1 MAVVFVVD
9 LKGCSQHKHIF
20 ISSLDFLLIMSYL
33 QEFEIDS
40 YNSVVLGGSSHLIN
54 TSSPSSGLT
63 YRWEFGSSA
72 NQSVTKY
79 PLYTFYNYGIIDTTV
94 QVKLVITAGGSG
106 CSDSITK
113 QIIIK
118 PLPRPNFNLSDSV
131 LCYPNM
137 LTVNNISANPKQ
149 PRTVFDED
157 QLTELALSIKEVGL
171 LQPPVVRSIGN
182 GKYQLIMGERRF
194 RAAKL
199 AGLKSIPV
207 IIRQT
212 NDDQLL
218 REALVENIHRS
229 QLNPLE
235 EGAAYQQLL
244 NDFGYTHDELAIKL
258 SKSRPV
264 ITNTMRLLNLP
275 PAVQRRVAAGVISAG
290 HARAL
295 LSLTDEKEIE
305 NLANRIVAEGLTVR
319 AVEEIVASGVASV
332 KTAGIKKG
340 KLIAPKLAQ
349 ISADLSDRLD
359 TRVRVELGR
368 KKGKIVIEFA
378 TVEDL
383 ERINK
388 LIK

>member
-1 MAVVFVVD
+1 MSAR
-9 LKGCSQHKHIF
+9 KGGLGRG
-20 ISSLDFLLIMSYL
+20 LDALIPTSIIPTEIKT
-33 QEFEIDS
+33 QTGVIAADRDEID
-40 YNSVVLGGSSHLIN
+40 
-54 TSSPSSGLT
+54 
-63 YRWEFGSSA
+63 
-72 NQSVTKY
+72 
-79 PLYTFYNYGIIDTTV
+79 
-94 QVKLVITAGGSG
+94 
-106 CSDSITK
+106 
-113 QIIIK
+113 
-118 PLPRPNFNLSDSV
+118 
-131 LCYPNM
+131 
-137 LTVNNISANPKQ
+137 VNNISANPKQ

-157 QLTELALSIKEVGL
+157 QLTELTLSIKEVGL

-212 NDDQLL
+212 SDDQLL

-235 EGAAYQQLL
+235 EAAAYQQLL
-244 NDFGYTHDELAIKL
+244 NDFGYTHDELALKL

-319 AVEEIVASGVASV
+319 AVEEIVASGGAKV
-332 KTAGIKKG
+332 KAGSIRSG
-340 KLIAPKLAQ
+340 KIIAPKLKQ
-349 ISADLSDRLD
+349 IADDLSDHLD
-359 TRVRVELGR
+359 TRVNVELG
-368 KKGKIVIEFA
+368 KQKGKIVIEFA
-378 TVEDL
+378 TIEDL

-388 LIK
+388 VIKN

>member
-1 MAVVFVVD
+1 MGTR
-9 LKGCSQHKHIF
+9 KGGLGRG
-20 ISSLDFLLIMSYL
+20 LDALIPTSVMPTEIKTQSGVL
-33 QEFEIDS
+33 TANRDEID
-40 YNSVVLGGSSHLIN
+40 
-54 TSSPSSGLT
+54 
-63 YRWEFGSSA
+63 
-72 NQSVTKY
+72 
-79 PLYTFYNYGIIDTTV
+79 
-94 QVKLVITAGGSG
+94 
-106 CSDSITK
+106 
-113 QIIIK
+113 
-118 PLPRPNFNLSDSV
+118 
-131 LCYPNM
+131 
-137 LTVNNISANPKQ
+137 VNNISANPKQ

-212 NDDQLL
+212 SDDQLL
-218 REALVENIHRS
+218 REALIENIHRS

-244 NDFGYTHDELAIKL
+244 NDFSYTHDELAVKL
-258 SKSRPV
+258 SKSRPA

-275 PAVQRRVAAGVISAG
+275 PSVQRKVAAGVISAG

-319 AVEEIVASGVASV
+319 AVEEIVATGAAKVKGGSVRSG
-332 KTAGIKKG
+332 KI
-340 KLIAPKLAQ
+340 IAPKLKE
-349 ISADLSDRLD
+349 ISDQLSDHLD
-359 TRVRVELGR
+359 TRVNVELG
-368 KKGKIVIEFA
+368 KQKGKIVIEFA
-378 TVEDL
+378 TIEDL
-383 ERINK
+383 ERISK
-388 LIK
+388 VITD

>member
-1 MAVVFVVD
+1 MMSARKGGLGRGLDALIPTAV
-9 LKGCSQHKHIF
+9 
-20 ISSLDFLLIMSYL
+20 MPT
-33 QEFEIDS
+33 EIK
-40 YNSVVLGGSSHLIN
+40 
-54 TSSPSSGLT
+54 TSTG
-63 YRWEFGSSA
+63 
-72 NQSVTKY
+72 
-79 PLYTFYNYGIIDTTV
+79 
-94 QVKLVITAGGSG
+94 VITANR
-106 CSDSITK
+106 DEID
-113 QIIIK
+113 
-118 PLPRPNFNLSDSV
+118 L
-131 LCYPNM
+131 
-137 LTVNNISANPKQ
+137 NNISANPKQ

-182 GKYQLIMGERRF
+182 GKYQIIMGERRF

-212 NDDQLL
+212 SDDQLL

-244 NDFGYTHDELAIKL
+244 NDFNYTHDELAVKL
-258 SKSRPV
+258 SKSRPA

-275 PAVQRRVAAGVISAG
+275 PTVQRKVAAGVISAG

-319 AVEEIVASGVASV
+319 AVEEIVATGSAKVKSGSLR
-332 KTAGIKKG
+332 TG
-340 KLIAPKLAQ
+340 KLLSPKLKE
-349 ISADLSDRLD
+349 ISDQLSDYLE
-359 TRVRVELGR
+359 TRVHVELGK
-368 KKGKIVIEFA
+368 KKGEIVIEFA

-383 ERINK
+383 ERIQQTITHTN
-388 LIK
+388 

>member
-1 MAVVFVVD
+1 MSTR
-9 LKGCSQHKHIF
+9 KGGLGRG
-20 ISSLDFLLIMSYL
+20 LDALIPTSIIPTGIKT
-33 QEFEIDS
+33 QAGVIAADRDEID
-40 YNSVVLGGSSHLIN
+40 
-54 TSSPSSGLT
+54 
-63 YRWEFGSSA
+63 
-72 NQSVTKY
+72 
-79 PLYTFYNYGIIDTTV
+79 
-94 QVKLVITAGGSG
+94 
-106 CSDSITK
+106 
-113 QIIIK
+113 
-118 PLPRPNFNLSDSV
+118 
-131 LCYPNM
+131 
-137 LTVNNISANPKQ
+137 VNNISANPKQ

-212 NDDQLL
+212 ADDQLL

-244 NDFGYTHDELAIKL
+244 NDFGYTHDELATKL

-275 PAVQRRVAAGVISAG
+275 PSVQRRVAAGVISAG

-319 AVEEIVASGVASV
+319 AVEEIVASGGAKVKGGSV
-332 KTAGIKKG
+332 RSG
-340 KLIAPKLAQ
+340 KIIAPKLKQ
-349 ISADLSDRLD
+349 IADDLSDYLD
-359 TRVRVELGR
+359 TRVSVELG
-368 KKGKIVIEFA
+368 KQKGKIVIEFA
-378 TVEDL
+378 TIEDL
-383 ERINK
+383 ERINTEIQK
-388 LIK
+388 NK

>member
-1 MAVVFVVD
+1 MSAR
-9 LKGCSQHKHIF
+9 KGGLGRG
-20 ISSLDFLLIMSYL
+20 LDALIPQSVIPT
-33 QEFEIDS
+33 EIK
-40 YNSVVLGGSSHLIN
+40 
-54 TSSPSSGLT
+54 TSSG
-63 YRWEFGSSA
+63 
-72 NQSVTKY
+72 
-79 PLYTFYNYGIIDTTV
+79 
-94 QVKLVITAGGSG
+94 VITANR
-106 CSDSITK
+106 DEIE
-113 QIIIK
+113 
-118 PLPRPNFNLSDSV
+118 LS
-131 LCYPNM
+131 
-137 LTVNNISANPKQ
+137 NISANPKQ
-149 PRTVFDED
+149 PRTNFDED

-212 NDDQLL
+212 SDDQLL
-218 REALVENIHRS
+218 REAIVENIHRS

-235 EGAAYQQLL
+235 EAAAYQQLL
-244 NDFGYTHDELAIKL
+244 NDFNYTHDELAVKL

-275 PAVQRRVAAGVISAG
+275 ASAQRRVAAGVISAG

-319 AVEEIVASGVASV
+319 AVEEIVASGGAKVKGGSV
-332 KTAGIKKG
+332 RSG
-340 KLIAPKLAQ
+340 KILAPKLKQ
-349 ISADLSDRLD
+349 ISDDLADHLD
-359 TRVRVELGR
+359 TRVNVERGK

-378 TVEDL
+378 TIEDL
-383 ERINK
+383 ERISK
-388 LIK
+388 VIKN

>member
-1 MAVVFVVD
+1 MSTRKGGLGRGLDALIPTSIMPTEIKTPSGVVTANRD
-9 LKGCSQHKHIF
+9 
-20 ISSLDFLLIMSYL
+20 
-33 QEFEIDS
+33 EID
-40 YNSVVLGGSSHLIN
+40 L
-54 TSSPSSGLT
+54 
-63 YRWEFGSSA
+63 
-72 NQSVTKY
+72 
-79 PLYTFYNYGIIDTTV
+79 
-94 QVKLVITAGGSG
+94 
-106 CSDSITK
+106 
-113 QIIIK
+113 
-118 PLPRPNFNLSDSV
+118 
-131 LCYPNM
+131 
-137 LTVNNISANPKQ
+137 NNISANPKQ

-212 NDDQLL
+212 TDDQLL
-218 REALVENIHRS
+218 REALIENIHRS

-244 NDFGYTHDELAIKL
+244 NDFSYTHDELAAKL
-258 SKSRPV
+258 SKSRPA

-275 PAVQRRVAAGVISAG
+275 PSVQRKVAAGVISAG

-319 AVEEIVASGVASV
+319 AVEEIVSTGGAKEKAGSIRSG
-332 KTAGIKKG
+332 KI
-340 KLIAPKLAQ
+340 IAPKLKE
-349 ISADLSDRLD
+349 ISDQLSDHLD
-359 TRVRVELGR
+359 TRVSVELG
-368 KKGKIVIEFA
+368 KQKGKIVIEFA

-383 ERINK
+383 ERINSK
-388 LIK
+388 ILKKS

>member
-1 MAVVFVVD
+1 MSAR
-9 LKGCSQHKHIF
+9 KGGLGRG
-20 ISSLDFLLIMSYL
+20 LDALIPTSIIPTEIKT
-33 QEFEIDS
+33 QAGVIAADRDEIDV
-40 YNSVVLGGSSHLIN
+40 NS
-54 TSSPSSGLT
+54 
-63 YRWEFGSSA
+63 
-72 NQSVTKY
+72 
-79 PLYTFYNYGIIDTTV
+79 
-94 QVKLVITAGGSG
+94 
-106 CSDSITK
+106 
-113 QIIIK
+113 
-118 PLPRPNFNLSDSV
+118 
-131 LCYPNM
+131 
-137 LTVNNISANPKQ
+137 ISANPKQ

-212 NDDQLL
+212 SDDQLL

-244 NDFGYTHDELAIKL
+244 NDFGYTHDELATKL

-275 PAVQRRVAAGVISAG
+275 AAVQRRVAAGVISAG

-295 LSLTDEKEIE
+295 LSLADEKEIE

-319 AVEEIVASGVASV
+319 AVEEIVASGGAKVKGGSV
-332 KTAGIKKG
+332 RSG
-340 KLIAPKLAQ
+340 KVLAPKLKEIAD
-349 ISADLSDRLD
+349 DLSDHLD
-359 TRVRVELGR
+359 TRVSVELG
-368 KKGKIVIEFA
+368 KQKGKIVIEFA
-378 TVEDL
+378 TIEDL

-388 LIK
+388 VIKS

>member
-1 MAVVFVVD
+1 MSTRKGGLGRGLDALIPTSVMPTEIKTQSGVVTANRD
-9 LKGCSQHKHIF
+9 
-20 ISSLDFLLIMSYL
+20 
-33 QEFEIDS
+33 EID
-40 YNSVVLGGSSHLIN
+40 
-54 TSSPSSGLT
+54 
-63 YRWEFGSSA
+63 
-72 NQSVTKY
+72 
-79 PLYTFYNYGIIDTTV
+79 
-94 QVKLVITAGGSG
+94 
-106 CSDSITK
+106 
-113 QIIIK
+113 
-118 PLPRPNFNLSDSV
+118 
-131 LCYPNM
+131 
-137 LTVNNISANPKQ
+137 VNNISANPKQ

-212 NDDQLL
+212 SDDQLL
-218 REALVENIHRS
+218 REALIENIHRS

-244 NDFGYTHDELAIKL
+244 NDFSYTHDELAVKL
-258 SKSRPV
+258 SKSRPA

-275 PAVQRRVAAGVISAG
+275 PSVQRKVAAGIISAG

-319 AVEEIVASGVASV
+319 AVEEIVATGAAKVKSGSV
-332 KTAGIKKG
+332 RSG
-340 KLIAPKLAQ
+340 KIIAPKLKE
-349 ISADLSDRLD
+349 ISEQLSDHLD
-359 TRVRVELGR
+359 TRVNVELG
-368 KKGKIVIEFA
+368 KQKGKIVIEFA
-378 TVEDL
+378 TIEDL
-383 ERINK
+383 ERISK
-388 LIK
+388 VITD

>member
-1 MAVVFVVD
+1 MSTRKGGLGRGLDALIPTSVMPTEIKTASGVVTANRDEVD
-9 LKGCSQHKHIF
+9 L
-20 ISSLDFLLIMSYL
+20 
-33 QEFEIDS
+33 
-40 YNSVVLGGSSHLIN
+40 
-54 TSSPSSGLT
+54 
-63 YRWEFGSSA
+63 
-72 NQSVTKY
+72 
-79 PLYTFYNYGIIDTTV
+79 
-94 QVKLVITAGGSG
+94 
-106 CSDSITK
+106 
-113 QIIIK
+113 
-118 PLPRPNFNLSDSV
+118 
-131 LCYPNM
+131 
-137 LTVNNISANPKQ
+137 NNISANPKQ
-149 PRTVFDED
+149 PRTAFDED

-212 NDDQLL
+212 TDDQLL
-218 REALVENIHRS
+218 REALIENIHRS

-244 NDFGYTHDELAIKL
+244 NDFSYTHDELAAKL
-258 SKSRPV
+258 SKSRPA

-275 PAVQRRVAAGVISAG
+275 PAVQRKVAAGVISAG

-319 AVEEIVASGVASV
+319 AVEEIVSTGGAKVKAGSIRSG
-332 KTAGIKKG
+332 KI
-340 KLIAPKLAQ
+340 IAPKLKE
-349 ISADLSDRLD
+349 ISDQLSDHLD
-359 TRVRVELGR
+359 TRVSVELG
-368 KKGKIVIEFA
+368 KQKGKIVIEFA

-383 ERINK
+383 ERINTK
-388 LIK
+388 ILKKS

>member
-1 MAVVFVVD
+1 MSSR
-9 LKGCSQHKHIF
+9 KGGLGRG
-20 ISSLDFLLIMSYL
+20 LDALIPTSVMPTEIKTQSGVL
-33 QEFEIDS
+33 TANRDEID
-40 YNSVVLGGSSHLIN
+40 
-54 TSSPSSGLT
+54 
-63 YRWEFGSSA
+63 
-72 NQSVTKY
+72 
-79 PLYTFYNYGIIDTTV
+79 
-94 QVKLVITAGGSG
+94 
-106 CSDSITK
+106 
-113 QIIIK
+113 
-118 PLPRPNFNLSDSV
+118 
-131 LCYPNM
+131 
-137 LTVNNISANPKQ
+137 VNNISANPKQ

-212 NDDQLL
+212 SDDQLL
-218 REALVENIHRS
+218 REALIENIHRS

-244 NDFGYTHDELAIKL
+244 NDFSYTHDELAAKL
-258 SKSRPV
+258 SKSRPA

-275 PAVQRRVAAGVISAG
+275 PSVQRKVAAGVISAG

-319 AVEEIVASGVASV
+319 AVEEIVATGGTKVKGGSVRSG
-332 KTAGIKKG
+332 KI
-340 KLIAPKLAQ
+340 LAPKLKE
-349 ISADLSDRLD
+349 ISEQLSDHLD
-359 TRVRVELGR
+359 TRVNVELG
-368 KKGKIVIEFA
+368 KQKGKIVIEFA
-378 TVEDL
+378 TIEDL
-383 ERINK
+383 ERISK
-388 LIK
+388 VITD

>member
-1 MAVVFVVD
+1 MSTRKGGLGRGLDALIPTSVMPTEIKTQSGVVTANRD
-9 LKGCSQHKHIF
+9 
-20 ISSLDFLLIMSYL
+20 
-33 QEFEIDS
+33 EID
-40 YNSVVLGGSSHLIN
+40 
-54 TSSPSSGLT
+54 
-63 YRWEFGSSA
+63 
-72 NQSVTKY
+72 
-79 PLYTFYNYGIIDTTV
+79 
-94 QVKLVITAGGSG
+94 
-106 CSDSITK
+106 
-113 QIIIK
+113 
-118 PLPRPNFNLSDSV
+118 
-131 LCYPNM
+131 
-137 LTVNNISANPKQ
+137 VNNISANPKQ

-212 NDDQLL
+212 SDDQLL
-218 REALVENIHRS
+218 REALIENIHRS

-244 NDFGYTHDELAIKL
+244 NDFSYTHDELAVKL
-258 SKSRPV
+258 SKSRPA

-275 PAVQRRVAAGVISAG
+275 PSVQRKVAAGVISAG

-319 AVEEIVASGVASV
+319 AIEEIVATGAAKVKSGSV
-332 KTAGIKKG
+332 RSG
-340 KLIAPKLAQ
+340 KIIAPKLKE
-349 ISADLSDRLD
+349 ISEQLSDHLD
-359 TRVRVELGR
+359 TRVNVELG
-368 KKGKIVIEFA
+368 KQKGKIVIEFA
-378 TVEDL
+378 TIEDL
-383 ERINK
+383 ERISK
-388 LIK
+388 VITD

>member
-1 MAVVFVVD
+1 VSAR
-9 LKGCSQHKHIF
+9 KGGLGRG
-20 ISSLDFLLIMSYL
+20 LDALIPTSIIPTEIKT
-33 QEFEIDS
+33 QTGVIAADRDEID
-40 YNSVVLGGSSHLIN
+40 
-54 TSSPSSGLT
+54 
-63 YRWEFGSSA
+63 
-72 NQSVTKY
+72 
-79 PLYTFYNYGIIDTTV
+79 
-94 QVKLVITAGGSG
+94 
-106 CSDSITK
+106 
-113 QIIIK
+113 
-118 PLPRPNFNLSDSV
+118 
-131 LCYPNM
+131 
-137 LTVNNISANPKQ
+137 VNNISANPKQ
-149 PRTVFDED
+149 PRTVFGED

-212 NDDQLL
+212 SDDQLL

-235 EGAAYQQLL
+235 EAAAYQQLL
-244 NDFGYTHDELAIKL
+244 NDFGYTHDELALKL

-319 AVEEIVASGVASV
+319 AVEEIVASGGAKV
-332 KTAGIKKG
+332 KAGSIRSG
-340 KLIAPKLAQ
+340 KIIAPKLKQ
-349 ISADLSDRLD
+349 IADDLSDHLD
-359 TRVRVELGR
+359 TRVSVELG
-368 KKGKIVIEFA
+368 KQKGKIVIEFA
-378 TVEDL
+378 TIEDL

-388 LIK
+388 VIKN